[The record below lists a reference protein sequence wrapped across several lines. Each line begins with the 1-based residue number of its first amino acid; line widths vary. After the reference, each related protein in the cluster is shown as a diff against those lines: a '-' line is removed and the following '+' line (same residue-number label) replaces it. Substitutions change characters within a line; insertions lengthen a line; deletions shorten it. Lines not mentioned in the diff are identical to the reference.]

1 MLQRLEFSPLA
12 FGPTSSLSVQ
22 LHLIKLATEPLA
34 CAIRSDTNI
43 KFSSA
48 EHKVQ
53 LYADDHLLFI
63 KEPLTSFPPQLEC
76 LTGCCHLMSP
86 TSPQPKDDFSI
97 DLSIWESGSGNN
109 LIIHRKLH

>member
-1 MLQRLEFSPLA
+1 MLQRLEFSPMA

-34 CAIRSDTNI
+34 CDIRSNTNI
-43 KFSSA
+43 KFSSAA

-53 LYADDHLLFI
+53 LYADDLLLFI
-63 KEPLTSFPPQLEC
+63 KDPLTSFSPQLEC
-76 LTGCCHLMSP
+76 LTGCCHLMS
-86 TSPQPKDDFSI
+86 QPNDGLSI